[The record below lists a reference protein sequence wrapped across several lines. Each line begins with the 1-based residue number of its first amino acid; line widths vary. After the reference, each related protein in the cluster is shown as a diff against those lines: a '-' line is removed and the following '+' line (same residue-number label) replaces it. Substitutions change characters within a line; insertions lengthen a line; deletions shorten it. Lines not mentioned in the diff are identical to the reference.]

1 LGDHPGRV
9 LLLML
14 IYLLLQKT
22 MLITLNLLDLWGEK
36 IPDLFKG
43 KDLNLMDK
51 TIEDL
56 CKKLSDE
63 ELKKRIT

>member
-1 LGDHPGRV
+1 
-9 LLLML
+9 
-14 IYLLLQKT
+14 

-56 CKKLSDE
+56 CKKLSHE
-63 ELKKRIT
+63 ELKKELFEKGLVKVAKDEITHWLL